1 MASYQR
7 QNKRNN
13 IGKPKKRGGKL
24 REKNWKKTK
33 TNETKTRTF
42 KQFFFVIIKRDRI
55 DSLSNWCEFS
65 NRRMQVNNQ

>member
-24 REKNWKKTK
+24 REKIEKTK

-55 DSLSNWCEFS
+55 DSLSN
-65 NRRMQVNNQ
+65 

>member
-1 MASYQR
+1 MENQ
-7 QNKRNN
+7 
-13 IGKPKKRGGKL
+13 KKEEGNW
-24 REKNWKKTK
+24 EKKIEKTK

-65 NRRMQVNNQ
+65 NRRMQVNNQWYNDEYRKIK